1 MPQDKSSLSR
11 EEIVNALQ
19 KISDELGRRSVKGEL
34 CLFGGSV
41 MVLAFA
47 ARVSTKDVDAI
58 FQPSREIREAARHVG
73 EECGLPEYWLNDA
86 AKGFVSAS
94 HETVAGNL
102 PQFPNLRLT
111 MPTAEYL
118 LAMKCLAS
126 RIGSVENEADDINDI
141 IFLVRHLGLK
151 RADEVMDLVA
161 RYYSPDR
168 FPAKTQYL
176 VEGLFTEGKI

>member
-1 MPQDKSSLSR
+1 MSQEKSSLSR

-19 KISDELGRRSVKGEL
+19 KISDELGRRDVKGEL

-41 MVLAFA
+41 MVLAFS

-58 FQPSREIREAARHVG
+58 FQPTRDIREAASQVSV
-73 EECGLPEYWLNDA
+73 ECGLPENWLNDA
-86 AKGFVSAS
+86 AKGFVSPR

-126 RIGSVENEADDINDI
+126 RIGAVQSDADDVNDI
-141 IFLVRHLGLK
+141 IFLIKHLRLK
-151 RADEVMDLVA
+151 NAAEVMELA
-161 RYYSPDR
+161 ASYY
-168 FPAKTQYL
+168 PAGRIPLKAQYL
-176 VEGLFTEGKI
+176 VEGLFAEGKI